1 MATIVEGEGL
11 DKTEIILVGF
21 TGFCIIF
28 QGFYSAVI
36 SGVPRQVFSSTIGM
50 IPDLPNKA
58 RHISYQIYHSFTAW
72 PLLAKPLQEID
83 VTDLVIQHK
92 HKSS

>member
-72 PLLAKPLQEID
+72 PFLAKPLQEID
-83 VTDLVIQHK
+83 VTDLVIQLL
-92 HKSS
+92 